1 MIGAMETDKR
11 MIARCHCGAVEIA
24 IPADTDFSVARRCDC
39 SYCRRRWVP
48 TAGVDADNIEVIKGA
63 DMLTLYQ
70 FNTKKAEH
78 FFCRH
83 CGIYTHHR
91 RRSDTSEF
99 GVNITCFDHINM
111 QDYNNVAILDGIN
124 HPKDRKLET

>member
-11 MIARCHCGAVEIA
+11 MIGRCHCGAVEIA

-111 QDYNNVAILDGIN
+111 QDYNNVAILDGVN
-124 HPKDRKLET
+124 HPKDRK

>member
-1 MIGAMETDKR
+1 
-11 MIARCHCGAVEIA
+11 
-24 IPADTDFSVARRCDC
+24 
-39 SYCRRRWVP
+39 
-48 TAGVDADNIEVIKGA
+48 
-63 DMLTLYQ
+63 MLTLYQ

>member
-1 MIGAMETDKR
+1 METDKR
-11 MIARCHCGAVEIA
+11 MIGRCHCGAVEIA

-63 DMLTLYQ
+63 EMLTLYQ

-111 QDYNNVAILDGIN
+111 QDYNNVAIHDGIN

>member
-1 MIGAMETDKR
+1 METDKR
-11 MIARCHCGAVEIA
+11 MIGRCHCGAVEIA

-63 DMLTLYQ
+63 EMLTLYQ

>member
-1 MIGAMETDKR
+1 MIG
-11 MIARCHCGAVEIA
+11 RCHCGAVEIA

>member
-11 MIARCHCGAVEIA
+11 MIGRCHCGAVEIA

>member
-11 MIARCHCGAVEIA
+11 ITGTCHCGAVEIA

-63 DMLTLYQ
+63 DMLSRYQ
-70 FNTKKAEH
+70 FNTKVAEH
-78 FFCRH
+78 FFCRN

-91 RRSDTSEF
+91 RRSNASEF
-99 GVNITCFDHINM
+99 GVNITCFDHIKM
-111 QDYNNVAILDGIN
+111 QDYNNVAICDGIN
-124 HPKDRKLET
+124 HPKDRK

>member
-1 MIGAMETDKR
+1 METDKR
-11 MIARCHCGAVEIA
+11 MIGRCHCGAVEIA